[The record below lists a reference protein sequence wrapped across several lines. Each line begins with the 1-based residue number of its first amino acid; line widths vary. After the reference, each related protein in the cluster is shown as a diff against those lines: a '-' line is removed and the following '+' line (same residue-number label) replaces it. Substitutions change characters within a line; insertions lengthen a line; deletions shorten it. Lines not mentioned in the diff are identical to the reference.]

1 MRLSDPGAPA
11 RHGHGARHALAR
23 VPDAARRQL
32 RARRLQAG
40 PAGLRHRRAAPCEK
54 AVPEVTATGAPVQN
68 DALPAECLILVF
80 KPGECALKMLRIKI
94 WPIFI
99 PDIEIRINRLHR
111 EKTAQ
116 SASSS
121 PAYNQIQT

>member
-1 MRLSDPGAPA
+1 MAPLQCPSIPIA
-11 RHGHGARHALAR
+11 PLQPPAIPIASLPYGG
-23 VPDAARRQL
+23 RRY
-32 RARRLQAG
+32 AVI
-40 PAGLRHRRAAPCEK
+40 HRISCD
-54 AVPEVTATGAPVQN
+54 QN
-68 DALPAECLILVF
+68 DALPAECRVLVF
-80 KPGECALKMLRIKI
+80 KTGEGVLKMLRIKI

-99 PDIEIRINRLHR
+99 PDVEIRINRLHR

>member
-1 MRLSDPGAPA
+1 MKNSRPDRMPAFGTAEKCLGYAPQAPGNSHCAPTPY
-11 RHGHGARHALAR
+11 GG
-23 VPDAARRQL
+23 RRY
-32 RARRLQAG
+32 AVI
-40 PAGLRHRRAAPCEK
+40 HRISCD
-54 AVPEVTATGAPVQN
+54 QN
-68 DALPAECLILVF
+68 DALPAECLVLIF
-80 KPGECALKMLRIKI
+80 KPGECVLKMLRIKI

-99 PDIEIRINRLHR
+99 PDVEIRINRLHR